1 MDFSNRYFRWLAL
14 VLRIALGG
22 IFIYAAWVKLK
33 DPWELYALAI
43 NSYEVLPLWAV
54 EVVARTLPWLELAV
68 GVGLVGGIGLRIWSS
83 ATSLLLMV
91 FFALMVRAFAKGMQ
105 INCGCFGGTGDIIS
119 KWTLLRDGSMLAGAL
134 LLTWMAF
141 ARKRQA
147 ARVGNAV
154 SDPNPAPDRIPV

>member
-22 IFIYAAWVKLK
+22 IFIYAAWAKLR

-54 EVVARTLPWLELAV
+54 ELVARTLPWLELLI
-68 GVGLVGGIGLRIWSS
+68 GVGLIAGIGLRIWSF
-83 ATSLLLMV
+83 AVSLILAV

-105 INCGCFGGTGDIIS
+105 ISCGCFGGTGDIIS
-119 KWTLLRDGSMLAGAL
+119 KWTLLRDGSMLAGSL

-147 ARVGNAV
+147 GPPASAV
-154 SDPNPAPDRIPV
+154 PDPAPDRIPV

>member
-1 MDFSNRYFRWLAL
+1 MAFSNKLLRSLAL

-22 IFIYAAWVKLK
+22 IFIYAAWAKLR

-54 EVVARTLPWLELAV
+54 ELVARTLPWLELLA
-68 GVGLVGGIGLRIWSS
+68 GVGLIAGIGLRIWSATTS
-83 ATSLLLMV
+83 ALLVV

-119 KWTLLRDGSMLAGAL
+119 KWTLLRDGSMLAGSL
-134 LLTWMAF
+134 LLTSMAF
-141 ARKRQA
+141 VRQ
-147 ARVGNAV
+147 RRTV
-154 SDPNPAPDRIPV
+154 